1 MIRQQ
6 AGFIA
11 LPPHAPG
18 QRIGLFGGSFNPPHQ
33 GHAELIRTALVRLDL
48 DRVWVLVTPGNPL
61 KDARDLPSFSE
72 RATAFRAL
80 MSDPRVVITDVEERL
95 GLRYS
100 RDTVRYLVRR
110 APGVAFVWVMGA
122 DNLASFHRWQ
132 DWERIAQTLP
142 IAVIDR
148 PGASFAPLNAPAAQA
163 MARARQP
170 ERRAAVLAVMAPPA
184 WVFLHGRRMP
194 QSSTALRAGNG
205 TPARD
210 QERERD
216 RCVEAGR

>member
-6 AGFIA
+6 GRFIA

-33 GHAELIRTALVRLDL
+33 GHAELIRTAMVRLDL

-61 KDARDLPSFSE
+61 KDARDLPGFSE
-72 RATAFRAL
+72 RATALRAL
-80 MSDPRVVITDVEERL
+80 LPDPRVIITDLEERL

-110 APGVAFVWVMGA
+110 APDVGFVWIMGA

-148 PGASFAPLNAPAAQA
+148 PGASFAPLNSLAAHA
-163 MARARQP
+163 LAWARQP
-170 ERRAAVLAVMAPPA
+170 ERRAAVLAVMPPPA

-205 TPARD
+205 APTGN

-216 RCVEAGR
+216 GCVETGR